1 MSTPQ
6 SPTEATLERLGLS
19 GASLTRLESGL
30 INKTWLAEL
39 ADGERR
45 IVQILN
51 PIFPAA
57 INRDIDA
64 VTHRLAERGLVTPR
78 LVPTVDGALWL
89 EQDGAVWRQLSYV
102 AGETVERVPSAAH
115 AREAG
120 ALLGR
125 FHDALAD
132 FEYEFANARLGV
144 HDLDGHVAAL
154 AAALVAHAEHREFA
168 AVESTAREILELRA
182 QLPSLPATPDR
193 NVHGD
198 PKISNIVFDAAGPRA
213 VCLIDLDT
221 LARMP
226 VALELGDALRS
237 WCNTSDEDAADARFD
252 TALFA
257 AAIEGYAATSR
268 AFIHEA
274 EWRGFATAT
283 LRIAV
288 ELAARFCADA
298 LEESYFG
305 WDAERYASASAHNLA
320 RARGQIALARDIAR
334 QRAALETELERT
346 FAV

>member
-1 MSTPQ
+1 MESLQAPNET
-6 SPTEATLERLGLS
+6 TLARLGLS
-19 GASLTRLESGL
+19 GASLTPLESGL

-45 IVQILN
+45 VLQMLN

-57 INRDIDA
+57 INEDIDA
-64 VTHRLAERGLVTPR
+64 VTRRLAERGLVTPR
-78 LVPTVDGALWL
+78 LVATVDGALWL
-89 EQDGAVWRQLSYV
+89 EYCGAVWRQLSYV
-102 AGETVERVPSAAH
+102 PGETVERVPSAAH

-132 FEYEFANARLGV
+132 FQYEFANARLGV

-154 AAALVAHAEHREFA
+154 AAALAAHAEHREFA
-168 AVESTAREILELRA
+168 AVESVATEILELRA
-182 QLPSLPATPDR
+182 QLPSLPETPDR

-198 PKISNIVFDAAGPRA
+198 PKISNIVFDVASPRA

-226 VALELGDALRS
+226 VALEIGDALRS
-237 WCNTSDEDAADARFD
+237 WCNASDEDSADARFD

-268 AFIHEA
+268 AFIDEA
-274 EWRGFATAT
+274 EWRGFAAAT

-288 ELAARFCADA
+288 ELAARFCTDA
-298 LEESYFG
+298 LAESYFG
-305 WDAERYASASAHNLA
+305 WDPERYASASAHNLA
-320 RARGQIALARDIAR
+320 RARGQLALARDIAR
-334 QRAALETELERT
+334 QRAALEAEIERT

>member
-1 MSTPQ
+1 MNDQRPPDET
-6 SPTEATLERLGLS
+6 TLERLGLS
-19 GASLTRLESGL
+19 GASLNPLESGL

-45 IVQILN
+45 VVQMLN
-51 PIFPAA
+51 PMFPAA

-64 VTHRLAERGLVTPR
+64 VTRRLAERGLVTPR
-78 LVPTVDGALWL
+78 LVPTVNGELWL
-89 EQDGAVWRQLSYV
+89 EQDGVVWRQLSYV
-102 AGETVERVPSAAH
+102 PGETVERVPSAAH

-154 AAALVAHAEHREFA
+154 EAALSTHGEHRASA
-168 AVESTAREILELRA
+168 AIESTARAILEMRA
-182 QLPSLPATPDR
+182 QLPSLPETPDR
-193 NVHGD
+193 TVHGD
-198 PKISNIVFDAAGPRA
+198 PKISNIVFDVAGPRA

-226 VALELGDALRS
+226 IALELGDALRS
-237 WCNTSDEDAADARFD
+237 WCNAGDEDSADARFD
-252 TALFA
+252 RALFA
-257 AAIEGYAATSR
+257 AAIEGYAATSHE
-268 AFIHEA
+268 FIDEA
-274 EWRGFATAT
+274 EWRGFAVAT

-305 WDAERYASASAHNLA
+305 WDSARYASASAHNLA
-320 RARGQIALARDIAR
+320 RARGQLALARDIAR
-334 QRAALETELERT
+334 QRAALETEIERT
-346 FAV
+346 FAA

>member
-1 MSTPQ
+1 MDGPQ
-6 SPTEATLERLGLS
+6 APNEATLEQLGLS
-19 GASLTRLESGL
+19 GASLTPLKSGL

-51 PIFPAA
+51 RMFPPA
-57 INRDIDA
+57 INGDIDA
-64 VTHRLAERGLVTPR
+64 VTRRLAERGLVTPR

-89 EQDGAVWRQLSYV
+89 EQGGAVWRQLSYV
-102 AGETVERVPSAAH
+102 PGETVERVPSAAH

-154 AAALVAHAEHREFA
+154 AAALEAHAEHREFA
-168 AVESTAREILELRA
+168 AIESVAAEILELRA
-182 QLPSLPATPDR
+182 QLPSLPEMPDR

-198 PKISNIVFDAAGPRA
+198 PKISNIVFDVAAPRA

-226 VALELGDALRS
+226 VTLELGDALRS
-237 WCNTSDEDAADARFD
+237 WCNAGDEDATDARFD
-252 TALFA
+252 ATLFA

-268 AFIHEA
+268 AFIDEA
-274 EWRGFATAT
+274 EWRGFAAAT

-298 LEESYFG
+298 LAESYFG
-305 WDAERYASASAHNLA
+305 WDAERYTSASAHNLA
-320 RARGQIALARDIAR
+320 RARGQLALARDIAR
-334 QRAALETELERT
+334 QREALQTEVERA